1 METVKRYEN
10 YPTGIVFLSNFVSIT
25 IYGIGFF
32 VILRLGLAF
41 ALLYLL
47 YIMILEY
54 RLIKY
59 HCTSCYY
66 WGKTCGFGKG
76 RISSLFFKKGEISW
90 FCCKKMTWKDMIP
103 DIMVSLIPLVIGIV
117 LLILEFDFLL
127 LAALLLLFILTTMVT
142 GFIRGK
148 MTCLFC
154 KQRDLGCP
162 ADSLFNKDK

>member
-1 METVKRYEN
+1 METAKRYEN

-32 VILRLGLAF
+32 VILRLGLVF

-76 RISSLFFKKGEISW
+76 RISSSFFKKGEVSW
-90 FCCKKMTWKDMIP
+90 FCSKKMTWKDMIP
-103 DIMVSLIPLVIGIV
+103 DILVSLIPLVTGVV

-127 LAALLLLFILTTMVT
+127 LAALLLLFILSTMVT

-162 ADSLFNKDK
+162 ADSLFKKN